1 LFFAG
6 VVAVILALIG
16 VAVLSAART
25 ALFDGVNDDL
35 ESRAQRELRPLA
47 ERPLASGQ
55 LPDTPVPPGLTAGG
69 YFFAFVLRDG
79 TLLRKSDNVDE
90 EGLAGASDIA
100 KALDEGPLFV
110 DTKSSSG
117 EHLRLYLLAL
127 KPPRRPALVVEVG
140 RSTEPERQALRRLGL
155 ILAGGAVAGLALS
168 VAGGY
173 FLAGRALRPIKAAMD
188 KQQEFVADASHELRT
203 PLSLIRANAEILKRE
218 ADKPVSVNSESVDD
232 IISETDRLANLVGQM
247 LTLARAD
254 SGRARIETTPVDLAG
269 MVRDTAREM
278 RLLASDRGIVV
289 EAQAPPSV
297 IVEGDGLRLR
307 ELLTI
312 LIDNSLKYSEEGAR
326 VDVALAQRNGMAVL
340 QVRDTGRGIPEEALP
355 RIFERFYRADK
366 ARSRELGGTGLG
378 LAIAKWIVDMHHGNI
393 GIQSEVG
400 RGTTVTVELP
410 VVNA

>member
-90 EGLAGASDIA
+90 EGLAGASDIE
-100 KALDEGPLFV
+100 KAMDEGPLFV